1 MTGSASPLLAVG
13 AEDESQRSED
23 GAALVGD
30 RTSRQGPLLKDLH
43 GRPELSMLE
52 ERTRGLIAQHL
63 TDLGY
68 AVQHIGGGVVGVL
81 ENGPGLTAAE
91 RLRILEAL
99 KRDL

>member
-68 AVQHIGGGVVGVL
+68 AVQHIGGGVGAARPGAGASARVL
-81 ENGPGLTAAE
+81 RAA
-91 RLRILEAL
+91 AAP
-99 KRDL
+99 